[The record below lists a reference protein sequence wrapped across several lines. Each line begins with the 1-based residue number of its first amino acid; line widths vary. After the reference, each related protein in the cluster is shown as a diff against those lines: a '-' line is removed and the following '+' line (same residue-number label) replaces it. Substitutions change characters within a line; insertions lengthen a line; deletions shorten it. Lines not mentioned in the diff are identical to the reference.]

1 MAWLSQ
7 SREATCTM
15 HENPWFLITY
25 NEILLIQE
33 GLKHLEREIP
43 ENSEQLG
50 KISRIVRT
58 VQDRRP

>member
-1 MAWLSQ
+1 
-7 SREATCTM
+7 M